1 MPSESCFAI
10 RNSVE
15 IIGKLTLMW
24 KQGCL
29 ITAHFGENK
38 ESFITAITSVDKAR
52 QVFTLDCASKDYL
65 NKNFLSASEV
75 TFNSVVSGIRVQFS
89 HKNITTT
96 SIKGA
101 AAFLLSIPE
110 TLYWLE
116 QRKFYRVRSPMSNPA
131 LCTVKIKITQDDQ
144 EATQEL
150 HLKIQDISIS
160 GLCLQIEPEELT
172 EDWQITNT
180 LDNCFIELPE
190 IGDFYSTL
198 ELRNQ
203 RSLTPDR
210 EDKTQLIGVQLVNA
224 SPAIEAKIQRYMQL
238 VERENRKK
246 S

>member
-1 MPSESCFAI
+1 MSSESPFTI
-10 RNSVE
+10 KNNIE
-15 IIGKLTLMW
+15 IIRKLTLMW
-24 KQGCL
+24 EQGCL

-38 ESFITAITSVDKAR
+38 ESFITAITNVDKAK
-52 QVFTLDCASKDYL
+52 QIFTLDCASKAYL
-65 NKNFLSASEV
+65 NKNFLNASEV
-75 TFNSVVSGIRVQFS
+75 TFNSVVSGIQVQFS

-96 SIKGA
+96 SIKGTP
-101 AAFLLSIPE
+101 AFLLSIPE
-110 TLYWLE
+110 TLHWLE

-131 LCTVKIKITQDDQ
+131 LCTVKITLDDQ

-172 EDWQITNT
+172 DDWQMTNT

-190 IGDFYSTL
+190 IGDFYSAV
-198 ELRNQ
+198 EIRNQ

-210 EDKTQLIGVQLVNA
+210 EDKTQLIGVQLIDP

-238 VERENRKK
+238 IERENRKK